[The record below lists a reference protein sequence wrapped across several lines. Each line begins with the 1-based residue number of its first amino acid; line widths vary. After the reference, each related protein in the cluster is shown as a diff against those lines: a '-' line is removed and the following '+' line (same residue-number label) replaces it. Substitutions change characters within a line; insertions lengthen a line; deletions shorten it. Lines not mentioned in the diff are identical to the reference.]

1 MADPVVGRLPALAL
15 ARLALRNL
23 ARNRRR
29 TAITA
34 STVAF
39 SIVLLQFLVALLRGI
54 EEQSF
59 DNLIGYQ
66 TGHAKVFA
74 AGYFAEREE
83 LPLDRTLG
91 DLAALAERVR
101 AVDGVA
107 AAAPE
112 LSFQARLSDGR
123 EQIPALGVGLALG
136 GAESGV
142 FRLDRAVTSG
152 RYLEPGDEAVLLGNG
167 LAGLFGLGPGDW
179 ITVLVVT
186 SAGAYEALDLPVV
199 GLVGTGNPAI
209 DRGSVLVPLALAQR
223 MLGLDGRATEVA
235 VRFDGRRE
243 AAVLERLATALG
255 EGGFEVRGWREQQAN
270 LMALVESKRAGS
282 GVMVAI
288 FVLLAMVGV
297 TNTILMAAYERTRE
311 IGMLMAMG
319 LRASGVRRLFLT
331 EGAMIG
337 LSGAVVG
344 TALALLVVAGLSG
357 GIDFQALYGDVDLGY
372 PVRERVYPAVAPA
385 ALIGGVLATVVLSA
399 LASVYPAVRAGRE
412 RPVEALRHV

>member
-1 MADPVVGRLPALAL
+1 MGRLSPLATL
-15 ARLALRNL
+15 RLALRNL

-39 SIVLLQFLVALLRGI
+39 SMVLLQFLLALLRGI
-54 EEQSF
+54 ERQSF

-66 TGHAKVFA
+66 TGNAKVFA
-74 AGYFAEREE
+74 AGYFAERDE

-91 DLAALAERVR
+91 DLTALAERVL

-112 LSFQARLSDGR
+112 LSFQARISDGR
-123 EQIPALGVGLALG
+123 EQIPALGVGLELG
-136 GAESGV
+136 GGGSGV
-142 FRLDRAVTSG
+142 FRLDQAVTSG
-152 RYLEPGDEAVLLGNG
+152 RYLEPTDEGVLLGNG
-167 LAGLFGLGPGDW
+167 LAELFGLGPGDW

-186 SAGAYEALDLPVV
+186 SAGAYEALDLPVL

-209 DRGSVLVPLALAQR
+209 DRRSVVVPLALAQR

-235 VRFDGRRE
+235 VRFDDGRETVVLDRLSRAL
-243 AAVLERLATALG
+243 AA
-255 EGGFEVRGWREQQAN
+255 GGLEVRGWREQEAN

-282 GVMVAI
+282 GVMVGI

-319 LRASGVRRLFLT
+319 LRGSGIRRLFLA

-337 LSGAVVG
+337 LLGALVG
-344 TALALLVVAGLSG
+344 TGLALLVLAALSG
-357 GIDFQALYGDVDLGY
+357 GIDFRALYGDIDMGY
-372 PVRERVYPAVAPA
+372 PVRDRVYPAVLPA
-385 ALIGGVLATVVLSA
+385 LLIGGIVATVVLAA
-399 LASVYPAVRAGRE
+399 LAAVYPAVRAARE